1 MHHDYVIKNNK
12 FILTPV
18 TEADIELMRGWRNS
32 PLNHSSFL
40 TNNYIDMDQ
49 QKRWFENYLQKTNDI
64 MFIVKDLEDS
74 GKRVG
79 MLGLYDIDNDKNKKK
94 AEFGRLLIGEPS
106 TRGKGLGL
114 AVTLN
119 LCKFGFQILEL
130 DEIYLEVITDN
141 VTAHKIYKKAGFL
154 ETERYSI
161 NGKEIIKMS
170 LFKEN
175 F

>member
-1 MHHDYVIKNNK
+1 MQHDYVIKNNK

-79 MLGLYDIDNDKNKKK
+79 MRGLYDIDNDKKR

-114 AVTLN
+114 AVTLK
-119 LCKFGFQILEL
+119 LCEFGFQILEL

-141 VTAHKIYKKAGFL
+141 VIAHEIYKKAGFL

-161 NGKEIIKMS
+161 NGREIIKMS

>member
-1 MHHDYVIKNNK
+1 MQHDYVIKNNK

-32 PLNHSSFL
+32 PLSHSSFL

-64 MFIVKDLEDS
+64 MFIVKDLEDL

-79 MLGLYDIDNDKNKKK
+79 MLGLYDIDNNKKR

-114 AVTLN
+114 AVTHN
-119 LCKFGFQILEL
+119 LCKFGFQNLEL
-130 DEIYLEVITDN
+130 DEIYLEVIADN
-141 VTAHKIYKKAGFL
+141 ITAHKIYKKAGFL

-161 NGKEIIKMS
+161 NDKEIIKMS

>member
-1 MHHDYVIKNNK
+1 MQHDYVIKNNK

-79 MLGLYDIDNDKNKKK
+79 MLGLYDIDNDKKR

-119 LCKFGFQILEL
+119 YVNSVFKF
-130 DEIYLEVITDN
+130 
-141 VTAHKIYKKAGFL
+141 
-154 ETERYSI
+154 
-161 NGKEIIKMS
+161 
-170 LFKEN
+170 
-175 F
+175 

>member
-1 MHHDYVIKNNK
+1 MHHDYVIKSNK

-79 MLGLYDIDNDKNKKK
+79 MLGLYDIDNDKKR

-154 ETERYSI
+154 ETERYLI
-161 NGKEIIKMS
+161 NGREIIEMS